1 MADFPRKLEYKL
13 LERSNSDALRE
24 LQAVSKKVD
33 FVSNDYL
40 GMAKDEGVFHGAY
53 RLLLDRGIIQNGATG
68 SRLLSGN
75 DELYMEAERILCDH
89 YSAETALIFNS
100 GFDANI
106 GFFAS
111 VPQRTDVVFYDEYI
125 HASIR
130 DGIQM
135 GNAKS
140 YKYKHNDFKDLAS
153 TIDRQKG
160 SRNPDTEYYVVTE
173 AVFSMDGDSPDVSY
187 LVSICKQQN
196 CRLVIDEAHLI
207 LGSGNSQ
214 LDVTKIDTAKDVL
227 FARIVTFGK
236 AMGIQGAAI
245 LGSDKLKTYLVNFAR
260 SFVYTTA
267 LPPMSIAAIVLTHQ
281 ILSSS
286 QGEEHK
292 KLLNRNIQCFNDEV
306 LALGLQNIFITSKS
320 AIHCGIIPGNDTV
333 KKTAAIMQ
341 KHGFDVRPILAPT
354 IPEGQERLRF
364 CLHSYNTPQ
373 EIKEV
378 LSILASA
385 INREI
390 HVR

>member
-1 MADFPRKLEYKL
+1 MADFPKKLEFKL

-40 GMAKDEGVFHGAY
+40 GMARNEEVFHGAHK
-53 RLLLDRGIIQNGATG
+53 LLVERGIIQNGATG

-75 DELYMEAERILCDH
+75 GQLYMEAESILCD
-89 YSAETALIFNS
+89 YYTAEAALIFNS
-100 GFDANI
+100 GYDANI

-111 VPQRTDVVFYDEYI
+111 IPQRTDVVFYDEYI

-140 YKYKHNDFKDLAS
+140 YKFKHNDFKDLVS
-153 TIDRQKG
+153 VIDRQK
-160 SRNPDTEYYVVTE
+160 SSNNPNTEYYVVTE
-173 AVFSMDGDSPDVSY
+173 AVFSMDGDSPDISG
-187 LVSICKQQN
+187 LVSICNDQN
-196 CRLVIDEAHLI
+196 CRLVIDEAHVIRGL
-207 LGSGNSQ
+207 GNSQ
-214 LDVTKIDTAKDVL
+214 LDVTKTDAAKDVL

-236 AMGIQGAAI
+236 AMGIQGAVI
-245 LGSDKLKTYLVNFAR
+245 LGSDQLKTYLVNFAR

-267 LPPMSIAAIVLTHQ
+267 LPPMSIAAIVLAHQ
-281 ILSSS
+281 ISSS
-286 QGEEHK
+286 NQGKEHK
-292 KLLNRNIQCFNDEV
+292 KLLNRNIKCFNDEV
-306 LALGLQNIFITSKS
+306 SALGLQNIFIPSTS
-320 AIHCGIIPGNDTV
+320 AIHCGIIPGNDIV
-333 KKTAAIMQ
+333 KKTAATLQ
-341 KHGFDVRPILAPT
+341 KHGFDIRPILAPT

-364 CLHSYNTPQ
+364 CLHSYNTPH

-378 LSILASA
+378 LSILANA

-390 HVR
+390 HV